1 MKGRGGKMSNDLTS
15 KQRDILEYI
24 EDHVS
29 RKGYPPSVR
38 EICEAVGLKSTSTV
52 HGHLQRLE
60 KKGYIRRDQTKPRAI
75 GVLEGSDPDN
85 IIPLPQKEVAEI
97 PIIGRVAAGEPILA
111 SENFEDTFPVPM
123 DFVDAGNYFMLRVK
137 GDSMIEAGIFDRD
150 FVLVRQQPDARNG
163 DYVVAMLDDS
173 ATVKTYYR
181 EDNRIRLQP
190 ENPNLSPIYTNH
202 VEVLGIVKGVFR
214 KI

>member
-1 MKGRGGKMSNDLTS
+1 MSNELTS

-24 EDHVS
+24 EVHVS
-29 RKGYPPSVR
+29 QKGYPPSVR

-75 GVLEGSDPDN
+75 GVLEGSDQDN
-85 IIPLPQKEVAEI
+85 LIPFPQKEIAQI
-97 PIIGRVAAGEPILA
+97 PIIGKVTAGEPILA
-111 SENFEDTFPVPM
+111 VENYEDTFPVPIE
-123 DFVDAGNYFMLRVK
+123 FIDAGKYFMLRVK
-137 GDSMIEAGIFDRD
+137 GDSMIDAGIFDRD
-150 FVLVRQQPDARNG
+150 YVLVRQQPDARNG

-190 ENPNLSPIYTNH
+190 ENPSLSPIYANH

>member
-1 MKGRGGKMSNDLTS
+1 MSNDLTS